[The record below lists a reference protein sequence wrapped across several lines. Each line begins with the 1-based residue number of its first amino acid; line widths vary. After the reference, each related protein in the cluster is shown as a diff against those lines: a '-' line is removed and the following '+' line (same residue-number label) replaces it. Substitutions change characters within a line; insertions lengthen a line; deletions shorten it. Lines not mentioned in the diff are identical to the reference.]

1 MKIRT
6 DFVTNSSSSSI
17 TVEIDFLLKDG
28 KRISWSEVGC
38 DGEGDP
44 VVGEIYVKVSP
55 KRLGTARTIQE
66 MISLLKMGV
75 CQFDDKNIKVKRI
88 LNSDIDTE
96 YDEYDFEVRQK
107 SAFEKA
113 QRFVESL
120 KEIPSMDDIES
131 VTISGNEKNY
141 VSYNRTFQYDRTTGK
156 YEGTVQGDEFEKDG
170 SSGGDLQFDTSDC
183 NIIRLSSY
191 DDDSDI
197 ELDGGT
203 TEERIAAYYR
213 SGNEDNWFSISY
225 TNAVLGDILK
235 KYNYTR
241 AYRTFA

>member
-6 DFVTNSSSSSI
+6 DFVTNSSSSSF